1 MEQKNISYNFL
12 ILKILAFSATFPP
25 TFSGQLIVTFD
36 AFHTPNLRKMKG
48 WLMCDVAKWRYPVVS
63 SIVLDK

>member
-1 MEQKNISYNFL
+1 M
-12 ILKILAFSATFPP
+12 ILAFSATFPP

-36 AFHTPNLRKMKG
+36 AFHTPNLREMKG